1 MPRQS
6 GSLVRQ
12 INGHEQRTADAPGW
26 LSGLLG
32 LTVPPTLLAHR
43 QLFASAVRSGEDRNA
58 LGLVADGNKGGALD
72 HDLGRERREDHHEHR
87 GTAIPQRAHDQ
98 PLDRHAERP
107 RGASAPARGPRRPTK

>member
-6 GSLVRQ
+6 GSLVRL

-43 QLFASAVRSGEDRNA
+43 QLFASAVRIGTEANLEELESRNIDA
-58 LGLVADGNKGGALD
+58 W
-72 HDLGRERREDHHEHR
+72 RRAGPETPLPAQPCHR
-87 GTAIPQRAHDQ
+87 RSRRFIPF
-98 PLDRHAERP
+98 
-107 RGASAPARGPRRPTK
+107 G